1 MPSNSL
7 EELKGNRVLVFGAGG
22 GGDALGALG
31 LYAKLEALGA
41 EPLLGSIVWERRVV
55 DPTPGPIP
63 IEVLARAKRIGDTL
77 AIVTGDTIAVRPH
90 GVVKPQIAR
99 IAGALGIEALFLD
112 ISKGEVGL
120 SQALRDAID
129 RLGVEYIIGLDTG
142 GDILARGYEE
152 GLRSPLADAVSLAAL
167 AGLDNTMI
175 AVLSPGADGELD
187 QDTVMEYASRIAG
200 SGGLIGVYG
209 LSRRE
214 YNVMKRVEEH
224 VVSEASKI
232 PLRAFEGRTGEL
244 EIRAGTRRVKITLAS
259 IMMILLDTSKVWEW
273 TPLGR
278 LVKGTNSIEEAR
290 RRLNKH
296 CIFTELDLEY
306 ELARLG
312 EEPSR
317 APASI
322 NEIYRQGVR
331 RLMYEGCTILG
342 ESLDPRASHRR

>member
-1 MPSNSL
+1 MPFKSL
-7 EELKGNRVLVFGAGG
+7 EELKGSRVLVFGAGG

-31 LYAKLEALGA
+31 LYARLEALGA

-120 SQALRDAID
+120 RQALRDAVD

-167 AGLDNTMI
+167 AGFDNTMI

-187 QDTVMEYASRIAG
+187 QDTVMEYASRIA
-200 SGGLIGVYG
+200 SSQGLIGVYG

-214 YNVMKRVEEH
+214 YEVMKSVEEH

-232 PLRAFEGRTGEL
+232 PLRAFEGYTGEL
-244 EIRAGTRRVKITLAS
+244 EIRAGTRKVKITLAS
-259 IMMILLDTSKVWEW
+259 LMIILLDTLKVWEW

-278 LVKGTNSIEEAR
+278 LVKDTRSIEEAR

-312 EEPSR
+312 EEPSQ
-317 APASI
+317 APVSI

-331 RLMYEGCTILG
+331 KLMYEGCTILG
-342 ESLDPRASHRR
+342 ESLDPRASHMR